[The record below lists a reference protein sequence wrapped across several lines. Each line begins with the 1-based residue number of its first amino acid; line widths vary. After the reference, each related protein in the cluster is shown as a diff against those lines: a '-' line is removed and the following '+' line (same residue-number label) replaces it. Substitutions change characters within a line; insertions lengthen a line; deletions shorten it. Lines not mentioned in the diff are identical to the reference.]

1 MAPSNQKPSIP
12 KGTRDFDAEQVMKR
26 NFLRNT
32 IIGVYEQFG
41 FEPLETPAMEWLAT
55 LTGKYGAEGDQLL
68 FRILKNGDYLRKVDK
83 ELLAKGKHQELT
95 PYIAEKGLR
104 YDLTVPFARYVAM
117 NHHALPM
124 PYRRYQVQ
132 PVWRGDRP
140 QKGRYQEF
148 WQCDAD
154 VVGSDSLL
162 HELEL
167 VQIYDRVFKALGI
180 KARVRI
186 NNRKL
191 LNGVASLVKAHEFF
205 GPICTAIDKMDKIGM
220 EGVEEEFRKIGLTD
234 EQVGELKEVLTLE
247 GPGMLK
253 LNELAERFAEGFIDP
268 AGINE
273 VRDVLGNVLQIGVE
287 HVEVDFDLTLARG
300 LSYYT
305 GTIFEVVAT
314 EHDFGSLSGGGRYDN
329 LTGVFG
335 LEGVSGVGISFGL
348 ERLFDILEM
357 QGWPIDFSRLG
368 TRAIVMPFEVEGV
381 QRALEVLKVLRD
393 AGVKAEL
400 YTELDQKMGKKMK
413 YADKKGIPFAVLI
426 GSKELESGQVGL
438 KDLASGEQQLLDLD
452 ALLERVERDQN
463 PDPA

>member
-1 MAPSNQKPSIP
+1 MAPSNQRPSIP
-12 KGTRDFDAEQVMKR
+12 KGTRDFNAEQVMKR

-83 ELLAKGKHQELT
+83 AVLANGKHQELT
-95 PYIAEKGLR
+95 PFIAEKGLR
-104 YDLTVPFARYVAM
+104 YDLTVPFARFVAM

-162 HELEL
+162 NEVELI
-167 VQIYDRVFKALGI
+167 QIYDRVFKALGI
-180 KARVRI
+180 KAKVRI

-191 LNGVASLVKAHEFF
+191 LHGVASLAKAHEFF

-220 EGVEEEFRKIGLTD
+220 DGVLEEFRKIGLSE
-234 EQVGELKEVLTLE
+234 EQVSKLQGVLSLE

-253 LNELAERFAEGFIDP
+253 LNELAEEFAMGFIDP

-273 VRDVLGNVLQIGVE
+273 VREVLGNILQIGVE
-287 HVEVDFDLTLARG
+287 HVEVDFDATLARG

-305 GTIFEVVAT
+305 GSIFEVVAT
-314 EHDFGSLSGGGRYDN
+314 EHEFGSLSGGGRYDN

-357 QGWPIDFSRLG
+357 QGWPVDFSRMG
-368 TRAIVMPFEVEGV
+368 TRAIVLPFEVEGV
-381 QRALEVLKVLRD
+381 QRALEVLKSLRD
-393 AGVKAEL
+393 AGIKAEL
-400 YTELDQKMGKKMK
+400 HTELDLKMGKKMK
-413 YADKKGIPFAVLI
+413 YADKKGIPYAVMI
-426 GSKELESGQVGL
+426 GSQELESGQVGL
-438 KDLASGEQQLLDLD
+438 KDLASGEQELVELD
-452 ALLERVERDQN
+452 ALIERLQS
-463 PDPA
+463 